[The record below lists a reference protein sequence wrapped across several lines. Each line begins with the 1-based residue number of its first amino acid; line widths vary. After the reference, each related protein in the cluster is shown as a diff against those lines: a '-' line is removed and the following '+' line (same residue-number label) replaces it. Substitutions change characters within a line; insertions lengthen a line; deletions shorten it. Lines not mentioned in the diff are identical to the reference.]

1 MSVLIAGRN
10 TAQLDRLK
18 ALADS
23 ATGHLPLIVR
33 SISEV
38 RRHLDEQ
45 CFDALILDFDSFE
58 DAAVEVEILGFLEGL
73 SERNQVRRLI
83 FLSGQ
88 GLPLTVSP
96 VSQLLLASHCHP
108 ATPDQQIGEMLCA
121 QPNGTSLKQF
131 RGLSRFQVG
140 AGDGSYWTYS
150 PEMRSILS
158 QLESMAKHDVTILLI
173 GETGSGKSH
182 LARVIHQMSHRNSA
196 KCHSVACG
204 ALPSDV
210 IESELFGHVRGAFT
224 GADRTKVGRFE
235 AAGCG
240 TLLLDEIDTLS
251 LASQARLLHVVESG
265 EYQPV
270 GSAQTNVSQA
280 RIVAASNRDLRS
292 LVAEGCFRIDLF
304 YRLSTLEFRIP
315 PLRERPH
322 DILPLAAHFIQEMAR
337 TQNVPPKRAEV
348 SFLRRILAYGW
359 PGNVRELQNQ
369 MRRVV
374 LLSGNGMLTADLLS
388 PEIQAGASL
397 LSSNGTAVNGTKQNG
412 TKQNGT
418 KQNGTKQNGTSQH
431 NPDDSSWDLQDQ
443 IGKSERECLQSAL
456 AAHNNNRSATARAV
470 GMSRFGLYKKMERLG
485 LHSPAR

>member
-210 IESELFGHVRGAFT
+210 IESELSATFAGLSQEPTAPKSDVLKPLGAEHCCWTRSTRSRLPVRP
-224 GADRTKVGRFE
+224 
-235 AAGCG
+235 GCC
-240 TLLLDEIDTLS
+240 TLS
-251 LASQARLLHVVESG
+251 NPVSTSRSDPLRRMFLRQGLWRLRIG
-265 EYQPV
+265 I
-270 GSAQTNVSQA
+270 SAVWL
-280 RIVAASNRDLRS
+280 RKAAS
-292 LVAEGCFRIDLF
+292 E
-304 YRLSTLEFRIP
+304 STCSIVS
-315 PLRERPH
+315 
-322 DILPLAAHFIQEMAR
+322 AR
-337 TQNVPPKRAEV
+337 WN
-348 SFLRRILAYGW
+348 SGSHHC
-359 PGNVRELQNQ
+359 GNVRTTFCLWRRTSSRKWLELK
-369 MRRVV
+369 MFRPSGRKSHSCAGYWRTDGPET
-374 LLSGNGMLTADLLS
+374 SGNCRIRCAALSFCQGMA
-388 PEIQAGASL
+388 
-397 LSSNGTAVNGTKQNG
+397 
-412 TKQNGT
+412 
-418 KQNGTKQNGTSQH
+418 
-431 NPDDSSWDLQDQ
+431 
-443 IGKSERECLQSAL
+443 C
-456 AAHNNNRSATARAV
+456 
-470 GMSRFGLYKKMERLG
+470 
-485 LHSPAR
+485 